1 MCKAMEEMRNETAI
15 ETARKTVLNNVVSLM
30 KTTKWTL
37 EQTLTNMEIPTED
50 WGIYKGMMSK

>member
-1 MCKAMEEMRNETAI
+1 MEEMRNETAI